1 MSSGFISGRLTQPE
15 LLIMVRARC
24 YAPRKYAGGAPMGHP
39 SVPEVPNVAD
49 AAPAEDYDVSQRQD
63 VAKLR
68 KGAIGLGGVL
78 FLTVTGAA
86 PISAMLFNV
95 PILVGYGQGNGAPA
109 GFIFAAI
116 VLVVFCVGY
125 VAMARK
131 KTTAGGFYSYISHG
145 LGRELGIGTGY
156 GAVVAYSVFEASLAG
171 GFAYFLSLKLTSFG
185 VHISWPWL
193 ALGMVVLIGILT
205 YFDVRLSTVVLAV
218 GLIGEVV
225 ILIIFDIYLFSKG
238 HFSVSSIN
246 PINAFKGFPAQG
258 KLGAGAVGIGLFF
271 AFWSWVGFETAPNYG
286 EESRDPK
293 RNVPRALYISVI
305 GLGIFY
311 AVTSWASLGGYSST
325 HAAIAQAQTNAA
337 DYFLTPATQYAGH
350 WVSSVMSY
358 LIITGSFACG
368 MAFHN
373 TTARYLYSMGREG
386 LVPRA
391 LGRTHPRWQS
401 PHIASMFQTV
411 MAAIIIGLFA
421 IFTGSNDPNSQ
432 AYLQLYGLMAVMG
445 VIIILSVQAVVSLSV
460 LVYYERY
467 HRDEVNWWRTRLAP
481 LISFISQA
489 YVVYLLFTNID
500 FLGGGYSYA
509 NILGPIDAVVVAL
522 GIGAAFYFKRRQP
535 ARYEQAG
542 RL

>member
-1 MSSGFISGRLTQPE
+1 
-15 LLIMVRARC
+15 
-24 YAPRKYAGGAPMGHP
+24 MGHP
-39 SVPEVPNVAD
+39 QVPEVPRVAD
-49 AAPAEDYDVSQRQD
+49 ATQPAEDYDVSQRQD
-63 VAKLR
+63 VPKLR
-68 KGAIGLGGVL
+68 RGAVGLGGVL

-116 VLVVFCVGY
+116 VLVVFSVGY

-156 GAVVAYSVFEASLAG
+156 GSVVAYSVFEASLAG
-171 GFAYFLSLKLTSFG
+171 GFAYFLSLKLHAYG
-185 VHISWPWL
+185 VNIAWPWL

-205 YFDVRLSTVVLAV
+205 YFDVRISTTLLAI
-218 GLIGEVV
+218 GLIGEVL
-225 ILIIFDIYLFSKG
+225 ILAIFDVYLFSKG
-238 HFSVSSIN
+238 SFHVSSIN
-246 PINAFKGFPAQG
+246 PVNAFKSFPAQG
-258 KLGAGAVGIGLFF
+258 NLGAGAVGIGLFF

-293 RNVPRALYISVI
+293 RIVPRALYISVI
-305 GLGIFY
+305 GLGVFY
-311 AVTSWASLGGYSST
+311 TLTSWASLGGYSST
-325 HAAIAQAQTNAA
+325 HAAIAQSQTNAA
-337 DYFLTPATQYAGH
+337 NYFLAPASHYAGQ

-373 TTARYLYSMGREG
+373 TTARYLYSLGREG
-386 LVPRA
+386 LAPRA

-401 PHIASMFQTV
+401 PHIASIAQSV
-411 MAAIIIGLFA
+411 MAAIIVGLFA

-445 VIIILSVQAVVSLSV
+445 VIIILAVQALVSLSI
-460 LVYYERY
+460 LIYYERY
-467 HRDEVNWWRTRLAP
+467 HRDEVHWWKTRLAP
-481 LISFISQA
+481 LISFFSQA
-489 YVVYLLFTNID
+489 YVVYLLFSNID
-500 FLGGGYSYA
+500 FLGAGYSYA
-509 NILGPIDAVVVAL
+509 NWLGPIDAVVIIAGV
-522 GIGAAFYFKRRQP
+522 GVAFYFKRRRP
-535 ARYEQAG
+535 DKYEQAG
-542 RL
+542 RLINEGL